1 MGQRIGKASH
11 AIYYASRTLNDAQR
25 NYSITEKELL
35 TNVFALERFWS
46 YLLDNKVIDHAALC
60 YLMIKKEE
68 KPRLIKLILLL
79 NEFDL
84 EIEDKKGMSKAQR
97 DKIKSDV
104 K

>member
-1 MGQRIGKASH
+1 
-11 AIYYASRTLNDAQR
+11 
-25 NYSITEKELL
+25 
-35 TNVFALERFWS
+35 
-46 YLLDNKVIDHAALC
+46 
-60 YLMIKKEE
+60 MIKKEE